1 MCIRDRD
8 STTTAPAAASPL
20 PSAAAD
26 ACDGHRPPHEVHR
39 DKAKHL
45 ARLRRIEGQVRG
57 VRDALDLEVRGLIAD
72 LGEAATPLPEEG
84 TRVGRP
90 LDLYP
95 PGV

>member
-1 MCIRDRD
+1 MSTD

-57 VRDALDLEVRGLIAD
+57 LHRMVDEDVYCLSLIHIS
-72 LGEAATPLPEEG
+72 EP
-84 TRVGRP
+84 TRRS
-90 LDLYP
+90 
-95 PGV
+95 